1 MNEINTDS
9 ISPEDT
15 DFFPQTP
22 PGGCESNII
31 DWIIELFNNPII

>member
-15 DFFPQTP
+15 DFFPKPPREGVTQTRDVSVP
-22 PGGCESNII
+22 VPVQ
-31 DWIIELFNNPII
+31 